1 MFVLRRLLGALVTLW
16 LAMSIAFLLARATGD
31 PVRQMLGPEATEERV
46 NEVRAELGLTK
57 PLPLQYVD
65 YMSQLFAGDMGTSTR
80 FGVANSTL
88 IWGTLPASATLA
100 AVAMGLA
107 ILFGIM
113 LGTVAGMRSGSLM
126 DRIATGLAFL
136 GQSTPLFW
144 VGMILILVFAETL
157 RWLPAG
163 RSGGLMHF
171 IMPALTLSLAPM
183 AKIAL
188 LTRSGMRTAMHE
200 DYIMAARA
208 RGIAQWRIVFIHALR
223 NATLPAMT
231 ITALQAGAMMSS
243 AVTVELVF
251 SWPGLGQLATQ
262 AVLARDFS
270 LVQAIVLVSATI
282 FVGLNLLAD
291 LAYTLI
297 DPRIRSAK

>member
-1 MFVLRRLLGALVTLW
+1 MLILRRLLGALVTLW
-16 LAMSIAFLLARATGD
+16 LAMSVAFLLARATGD

-46 NEVRAELGLTK
+46 NEVRTELGLTK
-57 PLPLQYVD
+57 SLPLQYVD

-80 FGVANSTL
+80 FGVSNSTL

-100 AVAMGLA
+100 AAAMAIA
-107 ILFGIM
+107 ILVGLS
-113 LGTVAGMRSGSLM
+113 LGAVAGMQSGSVI
-126 DRIATGLAFL
+126 DRLATGVAFL

-144 VGMILILVFAETL
+144 VGMVLILVFAETL

-163 RSGGLMHF
+163 QSGGLIHLL
-171 IMPALTLSLAPM
+171 MPALTLSLSPM

-200 DYIMAARA
+200 DYIMAVRA
-208 RGIAQWRIVFIHALR
+208 RGIAPWRIVFIHALR

-291 LAYTLI
+291 LAYTI
-297 DPRIRSAK
+297 VDPRIRSA